1 MPSIHR
7 VTRPDTRT
15 RLLNAAVRVIDKG
28 GESALNVHKVALEA
42 GVTVPSLYHF
52 FGSREGLVEE
62 AQVARF
68 EKGMQV
74 VGLSLDE
81 TLAGITTARK
91 YKETLRKWLHSLLG
105 GPNSRFRRTRA
116 TVIASAVNN
125 PSLAARI
132 ADIQEQH
139 VRRIST
145 YLNYGRSKGWVDDD
159 LDIEAIS
166 LWTTTQLN
174 GRVVL
179 ELDPKQRYIREW
191 DKLFVESVMHT
202 LRYD

>member
-1 MPSIHR
+1 MPSIHS
-7 VTRPDTRT
+7 VTRSDTRT
-15 RLLNAAVRVIDKG
+15 RLLNAAVRIIDKG
-28 GESALNVHKVALEA
+28 GESALNVHKVAKEA

-81 TLAGITTARK
+81 TLAGITTSRK
-91 YKETLRKWLHSLLG
+91 YKETLRQWLHGLLG

-139 VRRIST
+139 VRRISS

-191 DKLFVESVMHT
+191 DRLFVESVMHA

>member
-1 MPSIHR
+1 M
-7 VTRPDTRT
+7 TKPDTRT

-28 GESALNVHKVALEA
+28 GESALNVHKVAKEA

-74 VGLSLDE
+74 VGMSLDE
-81 TLAGITTARK
+81 VLAGVTTERK
-91 YKETLRKWLHSLLG
+91 YRETLRKWLQSLLG
-105 GPNSRFRRTRA
+105 GPNASFRRTRT

-132 ADIQEQH
+132 TDIQAEH
-139 VRRIST
+139 VKRIST

-159 LDIEAIS
+159 LDIEAIA
-166 LWTTTQLN
+166 LWATTQLN

-179 ELDPKQRYIREW
+179 ELDAKKRYMREW
-191 DKLFVESVMHT
+191 DRLFVESVMHA